1 MISKSTLK
9 TLCLNLKTELKSG
22 VFYIELT
29 RKKSMNALN
38 TATLDELKRV
48 FLEASKNSRIKMI
61 ILHSNEK
68 NFSAGADIKE
78 KQKKQNN
85 LERWQR
91 NYGKECIEAILSAP
105 QITICV
111 TNGYTLGGAAVIAT
125 ACDFRI
131 GNKDT
136 IIGYPE
142 IILGMNLN
150 WLGLPILQNLVG
162 SSKTKEMVISGSN
175 YSTKELEKYNFFDEL
190 FDGDN
195 KIKVINKWIKKFKS
209 KSPLASRMIKRSMN
223 VLAFHDALAIMHM
236 DYDQFL
242 LTQNYLDS

>member
-1 MISKSTLK
+1 MNKYK
-9 TLCLNLKTELKSG
+9 YLKTELKSG

-85 LERWQR
+85 LERWQK

-105 QITICV
+105 QITMCV

-150 WLGLPILQNLVG
+150 WLGLPLLQNLIG

>member
-1 MISKSTLK
+1 MNKYK
-9 TLCLNLKTELKSG
+9 YLKTELKSG

-48 FLEASKNSRIKMI
+48 FLDASKNSKVKI
-61 ILHSNEK
+61 IVLHSNEK

-85 LERWQR
+85 LERWQK
-91 NYGKECIEAILSAP
+91 NYGKECIEAILSTP

-150 WLGLPILQNLVG
+150 WLGLPLLQNLVG

-190 FDGDN
+190 FDGDK
-195 KIKVINKWIKKFKS
+195 KIEVINKWIKKFKS
-209 KSPLASRMIKRSMN
+209 RSPLASQMIKRSMN

>member
-1 MISKSTLK
+1 MNSKVK
-9 TLCLNLKTELKSG
+9 
-22 VFYIELT
+22 
-29 RKKSMNALN
+29 
-38 TATLDELKRV
+38 
-48 FLEASKNSRIKMI
+48 I
-61 ILHSNEK
+61 IVLHSNEK

-91 NYGKECIEAILSAP
+91 NYGKECIEAILSTP

-150 WLGLPILQNLVG
+150 WLGLPLLQNLVG

-190 FDGDN
+190 YDGDD
-195 KIKVINKWIKKFKS
+195 KFKVINKWIKRFKS
-209 KSPLASRMIKRSMN
+209 RSPLASRMIKRSMN

>member
-1 MISKSTLK
+1 MNKYK
-9 TLCLNLKTELKSG
+9 YLKTELKSG

-48 FLEASKNSRIKMI
+48 FLDASKNSKVKI
-61 ILHSNEK
+61 IVLHSNEK

-85 LERWQR
+85 LERWQK
-91 NYGKECIEAILSAP
+91 NYGKECIEAILSTP

-150 WLGLPILQNLVG
+150 WLGLPLLQNLVG

-190 FDGDN
+190 FDGDK
-195 KIKVINKWIKKFKS
+195 KIEVINKWIKKFKS
-209 KSPLASRMIKRSMN
+209 KSPLASQMIKRSIN
-223 VLAFHDALAIMHM
+223 VLAFHDAQAIMHM

>member
-1 MISKSTLK
+1 MNKYK
-9 TLCLNLKTELKSG
+9 YLKTELKSG

-48 FLEASKNSRIKMI
+48 FLEASKNSKVKI
-61 ILHSNEK
+61 IVLHSNEK

-85 LERWQR
+85 LERWQK
-91 NYGKECIEAILSAP
+91 NYGKECIEAILSSP

-125 ACDFRI
+125 AFDFRI

-150 WLGLPILQNLVG
+150 WLGLPLLQNLVG

-209 KSPLASRMIKRSMN
+209 KSPLASQMIKRSIN

>member
-1 MISKSTLK
+1 MNKYK
-9 TLCLNLKTELKSG
+9 YLKTELKSG

-48 FLEASKNSRIKMI
+48 FLEASKNSKVKI
-61 ILHSNEK
+61 IVLHSNEK

-85 LERWQR
+85 LERWQK
-91 NYGKECIEAILSAP
+91 NYGKECIEAILSSP

-125 ACDFRI
+125 AFDFRI

-150 WLGLPILQNLVG
+150 WLGLPLLQNLIG

-209 KSPLASRMIKRSMN
+209 KSPLASQMIKRSIN

>member
-1 MISKSTLK
+1 MIKYK
-9 TLCLNLKTELKSG
+9 YLKTELKSG

-48 FLEASKNSRIKMI
+48 FLDASKNSKVKI
-61 ILHSNEK
+61 IVLHSNEK

-85 LERWQR
+85 LERWQK
-91 NYGKECIEAILSAP
+91 NYGKECIEAILSTP

-150 WLGLPILQNLVG
+150 WLGLPLLQNLVG

-190 FDGDN
+190 FDGDK
-195 KIKVINKWIKKFKS
+195 KIEVINKWIKKFKS
-209 KSPLASRMIKRSMN
+209 KSPLASQMIKRSIN

>member
-1 MISKSTLK
+1 MNKYK
-9 TLCLNLKTELKSG
+9 YLKTELKSG

-29 RKKSMNALN
+29 RKKSMNALY
-38 TATLDELKRV
+38 TATLDELNRV
-48 FLEASKNSRIKMI
+48 FLDASKNSKVKI
-61 ILHSNEK
+61 IVLHSNEK

-85 LERWQR
+85 LERWQK

-150 WLGLPILQNLVG
+150 WLGLPLLQNLVG

-195 KIKVINKWIKKFKS
+195 KIEVINKWIKKFKS
-209 KSPLASRMIKRSMN
+209 RSPLASQMIKRSMN

>member
-1 MISKSTLK
+1 MNKYK
-9 TLCLNLKTELKSG
+9 YLKTELKSG

-48 FLEASKNSRIKMI
+48 FLEASKNSKVKI
-61 ILHSNEK
+61 IVLHSNEK

-150 WLGLPILQNLVG
+150 WLGLPLLQNLIG

-175 YSTKELEKYNFFDEL
+175 YSTKE
-190 FDGDN
+190 
-195 KIKVINKWIKKFKS
+195 
-209 KSPLASRMIKRSMN
+209 
-223 VLAFHDALAIMHM
+223 
-236 DYDQFL
+236 
-242 LTQNYLDS
+242 

>member
-1 MISKSTLK
+1 MNKYK
-9 TLCLNLKTELKSG
+9 YLKTELKSG

-48 FLEASKNSRIKMI
+48 FLEASKNSKVKMI
-61 ILHSNEK
+61 VLHSNEK

-85 LERWQR
+85 LERWQK
-91 NYGKECIEAILSAP
+91 NYGKECIEAILSTP

-150 WLGLPILQNLVG
+150 WLGLPLLQNLVG

-190 FDGDN
+190 FDGDK
-195 KIKVINKWIKKFKS
+195 KIEVINKWIKKFKS
-209 KSPLASRMIKRSMN
+209 KSPLASQMIKRSIN

>member
-1 MISKSTLK
+1 MNKYK
-9 TLCLNLKTELKSG
+9 YLKTELKSG

-48 FLEASKNSRIKMI
+48 FLDASKNCKVKI
-61 ILHSNEK
+61 IVLHSNEK

-85 LERWQR
+85 LERWQK
-91 NYGKECIEAILSAP
+91 NYGKECIEAILSTP

-150 WLGLPILQNLVG
+150 WLGLPLLQNLVG

-195 KIKVINKWIKKFKS
+195 KIEVINKWIKKFKS
-209 KSPLASRMIKRSMN
+209 KSPLASQMIKRSMN

>member
-1 MISKSTLK
+1 MNKYK
-9 TLCLNLKTELKSG
+9 YLKTELKSG

-29 RKKSMNALN
+29 RKNSMNALN

-85 LERWQR
+85 LERWQK

-105 QITICV
+105 QITMCV

-150 WLGLPILQNLVG
+150 WLGLPLLQNLVG

-195 KIKVINKWIKKFKS
+195 KIEVINEWIKKFKS
-209 KSPLASRMIKRSMN
+209 KSPLASQMIKRSMN

>member
-1 MISKSTLK
+1 MNKYK
-9 TLCLNLKTELKSG
+9 YLKTELKSG

-48 FLEASKNSRIKMI
+48 FLEASKNSKVKMI
-61 ILHSNEK
+61 VLHSNEK

-85 LERWQR
+85 LERWQK

-150 WLGLPILQNLVG
+150 WLGLPLLQNLVG

-175 YSTKELEKYNFFDEL
+175 YTTKELEKYNFFDEL
-190 FDGDN
+190 FDGDK
-195 KIKVINKWIKKFKS
+195 KIEVINKWIKKFKS
-209 KSPLASRMIKRSMN
+209 KSPLASQMIKRSIN

>member
-1 MISKSTLK
+1 MNKYK
-9 TLCLNLKTELKSG
+9 YLKTELKSG

-48 FLEASKNSRIKMI
+48 FLEASKNSKVKI
-61 ILHSNEK
+61 IVLHSNEK

-85 LERWQR
+85 LERWQK
-91 NYGKECIEAILSAP
+91 NYGKECIEAILSTP

-150 WLGLPILQNLVG
+150 WLGLPLLQNLVG

-190 FDGDN
+190 FDGDK
-195 KIKVINKWIKKFKS
+195 KIEVINKWIKKFKS
-209 KSPLASRMIKRSMN
+209 KSPLASQMIKRSMN

>member
-1 MISKSTLK
+1 MNKYK
-9 TLCLNLKTELKSG
+9 YLKTELKSG

-150 WLGLPILQNLVG
+150 WLGLPLLQNLIG

>member
-1 MISKSTLK
+1 MNKYKYLE
-9 TLCLNLKTELKSG
+9 TELKSG

-38 TATLDELKRV
+38 TATLDELKSV
-48 FLEASKNSRIKMI
+48 FLEASKNSKVKI
-61 ILHSNEK
+61 IVLHSNEK

-85 LERWQR
+85 LERWQK
-91 NYGKECIEAILSAP
+91 NYGKECIEAILSTP

-150 WLGLPILQNLVG
+150 WLGLPLLQNLVG
-162 SSKTKEMVISGSN
+162 PSKTKEMVISGSN
-175 YSTKELEKYNFFDEL
+175 YSTKELGKYNFFNEL
-190 FDGDN
+190 FDGDD
-195 KIKVINKWIKKFKS
+195 KFKVINKWVKKFKS
-209 KSPLASRMIKRSMN
+209 KSPLASQMIKRSMN

>member
-1 MISKSTLK
+1 MNKYK
-9 TLCLNLKTELKSG
+9 YLKTELKSG

-85 LERWQR
+85 LERWQK

-105 QITICV
+105 QITMCV

>member
-1 MISKSTLK
+1 MNKYK
-9 TLCLNLKTELKSG
+9 YLKTELKSG

-85 LERWQR
+85 LERWQK
-91 NYGKECIEAILSAP
+91 NYGKECIEAILSSP

-111 TNGYTLGGAAVIAT
+111 TNGYTLGGTAVIAT
-125 ACDFRI
+125 AFDFRI

-150 WLGLPILQNLVG
+150 WLGLPLLQNLVG

>member
-1 MISKSTLK
+1 MNKYK
-9 TLCLNLKTELKSG
+9 YLKTELKSG
-22 VFYIELT
+22 VYYIELT

-85 LERWQR
+85 LERWQK
-91 NYGKECIEAILSAP
+91 NYGKECIEAILSSP

-125 ACDFRI
+125 AFDFRI

-150 WLGLPILQNLVG
+150 WLGLPLLQNLVG

>member
-1 MISKSTLK
+1 MNKYK
-9 TLCLNLKTELKSG
+9 YLKTELKSG

-48 FLEASKNSRIKMI
+48 FLEASKNSKVKI
-61 ILHSNEK
+61 IVLHSNEK

-85 LERWQR
+85 LERWQK

-105 QITICV
+105 QITMCV

-150 WLGLPILQNLVG
+150 WLGLPMLQNLVG

>member
-1 MISKSTLK
+1 MNKYK
-9 TLCLNLKTELKSG
+9 YLKTELKSG

-48 FLEASKNSRIKMI
+48 FLEASKNSGIKMI

>member
-1 MISKSTLK
+1 MNKYK
-9 TLCLNLKTELKSG
+9 YLKTELKSG

-105 QITICV
+105 QITMCV

>member
-1 MISKSTLK
+1 MNKYK
-9 TLCLNLKTELKSG
+9 YLKTELKSG
-22 VFYIELT
+22 VFYIELS

-48 FLEASKNSRIKMI
+48 FLDASKNSKVKI
-61 ILHSNEK
+61 IVLHSNEK

-85 LERWQR
+85 LERWQK

-150 WLGLPILQNLVG
+150 WLGLPLLQNLVG

-190 FDGDN
+190 FDGDK
-195 KIKVINKWIKKFKS
+195 KIEVINKWIKKFKS
-209 KSPLASRMIKRSMN
+209 RSPLASQMIKRSMN
-223 VLAFHDALAIMHM
+223 VLALHDALAIMHM

>member
-1 MISKSTLK
+1 MNKYK
-9 TLCLNLKTELKSG
+9 YLKTELKSG

-38 TATLDELKRV
+38 TVTLDELKRV

>member
-1 MISKSTLK
+1 MNKYK
-9 TLCLNLKTELKSG
+9 YLKTELKSG

-48 FLEASKNSRIKMI
+48 FLEASKNSKVKI
-61 ILHSNEK
+61 IVLHSNEK

-150 WLGLPILQNLVG
+150 WLGLPLLQNLIG

>member
-1 MISKSTLK
+1 MKKYKYLE
-9 TLCLNLKTELKSG
+9 TELKSG

-38 TATLDELKRV
+38 TDTLDELKRV
-48 FLEASKNSRIKMI
+48 FLETAKNSKVKMI
-61 ILHSNEK
+61 VLHSNEK

-85 LERWQR
+85 LERWQK
-91 NYGKECIEAILSAP
+91 NYGKECIEAILSTP

-150 WLGLPILQNLVG
+150 WLGLPLLQNLVG

-175 YSTKELEKYNFFDEL
+175 YSSKELDKYNFFDEL
-190 FDGDN
+190 FDGDD
-195 KIKVINKWIKKFKS
+195 KFKVINKWVKKFKS
-209 KSPLASRMIKRSMN
+209 RPPLASQMIKRSMN

>member
-1 MISKSTLK
+1 M
-9 TLCLNLKTELKSG
+9 
-22 VFYIELT
+22 
-29 RKKSMNALN
+29 
-38 TATLDELKRV
+38 
-48 FLEASKNSRIKMI
+48 
-61 ILHSNEK
+61 
-68 NFSAGADIKE
+68 
-78 KQKKQNN
+78 
-85 LERWQR
+85 
-91 NYGKECIEAILSAP
+91 
-105 QITICV
+105 
-111 TNGYTLGGAAVIAT
+111 GGAAVIAT

-150 WLGLPILQNLVG
+150 WLGLPLLQNLVG

-195 KIKVINKWIKKFKS
+195 KIEVINKWIKKFKS
-209 KSPLASRMIKRSMN
+209 RSPLAQMIKRSMN

>member
-1 MISKSTLK
+1 MKKYKYLE
-9 TLCLNLKTELKSG
+9 TELKSG
-22 VFYIELT
+22 VFYIQLI

-38 TATLDELKRV
+38 TATLDELKSV
-48 FLEASKNSRIKMI
+48 FLDTSKNSKVEI
-61 ILHSNEK
+61 IVIHSNEK

-85 LERWQR
+85 LDRWQK
-91 NYGKECIEAILSAP
+91 NYGKECIEAILSTP

-150 WLGLPILQNLVG
+150 WLGLPLLQNLVG

-175 YSTKELEKYNFFDEL
+175 YSSKELDKFNFFDEL
-190 FDGDN
+190 FDGED
-195 KIKVINKWIKKFKS
+195 KFKVINKWVKN
-209 KSPLASRMIKRSMN
+209 LNRN
-223 VLAFHDALAIMHM
+223 
-236 DYDQFL
+236 L
-242 LTQNYLDS
+242 LWLHK

>member
-1 MISKSTLK
+1 MNKYK
-9 TLCLNLKTELKSG
+9 YLKTEIISG

-48 FLEASKNSRIKMI
+48 FLDASKNSKVKI
-61 ILHSNEK
+61 IVLHSNEK

-85 LERWQR
+85 LERWQK
-91 NYGKECIEAILSAP
+91 NYGKECIEAILSTP

-150 WLGLPILQNLVG
+150 WLGLPLLQNLVG

-195 KIKVINKWIKKFKS
+195 KIEVINKWIKKFKS
-209 KSPLASRMIKRSMN
+209 RSPLASQMIKRSMN

>member
-1 MISKSTLK
+1 MKKYKYLE
-9 TLCLNLKTELKSG
+9 TELKSG

-38 TATLDELKRV
+38 TDTLDELKRV
-48 FLEASKNSRIKMI
+48 FLETAKNSKVKMI
-61 ILHSNEK
+61 VLHSNEK

-85 LERWQR
+85 LERWQK
-91 NYGKECIEAILSAP
+91 NYGKECIEAILSTP
-105 QITICV
+105 QITICI

-150 WLGLPILQNLVG
+150 WLGLPLLQNLVG

-175 YSTKELEKYNFFDEL
+175 YSSKELDKYNFFDEL
-190 FDGDN
+190 FDGDD
-195 KIKVINKWIKKFKS
+195 KFKVINKWVKKFKS
-209 KSPLASRMIKRSMN
+209 RPPLASQMIKRSMN

>member
-1 MISKSTLK
+1 MNKYK
-9 TLCLNLKTELKSG
+9 YLKTELKSG

-48 FLEASKNSRIKMI
+48 FLEASKNSKVKMI
-61 ILHSNEK
+61 VLHSNEK

-85 LERWQR
+85 LERWQK

-150 WLGLPILQNLVG
+150 WLGLPLLQNLVG
-162 SSKTKEMVISGSN
+162 SPKTKEMVISGSN

-195 KIKVINKWIKKFKS
+195 KIEVINKWIKKFKS
-209 KSPLASRMIKRSMN
+209 RSPLASQMIKRSMN

>member
-1 MISKSTLK
+1 MNKYK
-9 TLCLNLKTELKSG
+9 YLKTELKSG

-29 RKKSMNALN
+29 RKNSMNALN

-85 LERWQR
+85 LERWQK

-105 QITICV
+105 QITMCV

>member
-1 MISKSTLK
+1 MNKYK
-9 TLCLNLKTELKSG
+9 YLKTELKSG

-38 TATLDELKRV
+38 IATLDELKRV
-48 FLEASKNSRIKMI
+48 FLDASKNSKVKI
-61 ILHSNEK
+61 IVLHSNEK

-78 KQKKQNN
+78 KQKKQKN
-85 LERWQR
+85 LERWHK

-150 WLGLPILQNLVG
+150 WLGLPLLQNLVG

-190 FDGDN
+190 FDRDN
-195 KIKVINKWIKKFKS
+195 KIEVINKWIKKFKS
-209 KSPLASRMIKRSMN
+209 RSPLASQMIKRSMN